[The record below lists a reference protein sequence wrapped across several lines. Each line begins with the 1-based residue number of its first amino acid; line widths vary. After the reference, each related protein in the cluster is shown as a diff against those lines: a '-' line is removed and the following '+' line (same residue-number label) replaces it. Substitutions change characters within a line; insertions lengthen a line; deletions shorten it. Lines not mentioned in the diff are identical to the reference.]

1 MVAVYTTVEHVKASC
16 KFIDLENIS
25 DEIIVNFIE
34 DSQGQINSLIKTSY
48 LNNFDINK
56 HAILRELCTYS
67 VIVKTIACSPATFYS
82 SDDRSHTLEICYNI
96 IKINSKLLSDPQR
109 VKLLE

>member
-25 DEIIVNFIE
+25 DEIIANFIE

-96 IKINSKLLSDPQR
+96 IKINLTLCGSD
-109 VKLLE
+109 KSFEFI